1 VVSTQNKASQ
11 TSKINKPMKKLILI
25 LIVIAAITEGCK
37 KYEDGPWISF
47 RSPIKRLYG
56 VYTLTKYTV
65 NGEDSLSLFNDS
77 LSLKFD
83 FFYND
88 IDYVDLCLI
97 GSFRKDGKWSQ
108 LYLYWKL
115 INDDKT
121 LNVYKS
127 SGSSNGTGPFGNN
140 KIVDWE
146 ILKLRN
152 KKIWMKTTYNN
163 KEYHIELESLE
174 PD

>member
-1 VVSTQNKASQ
+1 
-11 TSKINKPMKKLILI
+11 MKKLILI

-77 LSLKFD
+77 LSLTFD
-83 FFYND
+83 FYYND
-88 IDYVDLCLI
+88 IDYINSCLI
-97 GSFRKDGKWSQ
+97 GSFRNDGKFTVI
-108 LYLYWKL
+108 YMHWKL
-115 INDDKT
+115 INDDKI
-121 LNVYKS
+121 LNVYETL
-127 SGSSNGTGPFGNN
+127 GSTVGTGPFGDN
-140 KIVDWE
+140 KIADWK

-152 KKIWMKTTYNN
+152 KEIWMKTTYNN
-163 KEYHIELESLE
+163 KEYYIELGPLKI
-174 PD
+174 D